1 MSETSPISPRT
12 SDGEH
17 PVLRPSWQA
26 LPSALCRLWAHL
38 APHRR
43 AQCAPLLLLTV
54 MAAISELGAIAAA
67 MPFLVA
73 LTTPEQLLGHPILG
87 PWLTAAGVAGSA
99 EVRIATSAAFAAA
112 ALASGALRIALN
124 RFTYAW
130 TFAVGADLD
139 GAMFRRTLYQ
149 PYAVH
154 SARHSSDL
162 IAGVTTRS
170 HVLVYQV
177 LAPCLTIINA
187 SLMMTIVLAAL
198 ISWRP
203 LAALGAFGGFVVVYG
218 AVAVLSRRLLAV
230 NGEIVNTA
238 SARLVRL
245 LQEGLGGIRDVLI
258 DGTQSHYARR
268 FAEESRRLR
277 SAEGAMLFLSVSPR
291 FGIEALGMALI
302 AGVAWAMSLGGVALD
317 GALTTIGALAF
328 SAQRVLPMLQETYW
342 SYSSLSGA
350 YPTLLE
356 SLALLDQPSPG
367 EESVGQAEPLPFRE
381 SIRLDQVGFRYGPSA
396 PWVLRDVSL
405 DIPRG
410 ARIGIVGASGCGKS
424 TLLDLIVGLQAPGAG
439 RLSVDGVAIDDTNR
453 PRWRTHIAQVPQTIH
468 LADCSVEENIAFG
481 VPKQDIDPVRV
492 REAARSAR
500 IADTIESMPDGY
512 LSHVGEHGVRLS
524 GGQRQRIGIARAL
537 YKRADV
543 LVLDEATSALDSA
556 TEREVIDTLEALGRE
571 ITVLMVAH
579 RLTTLGR
586 CDRIVRIADGLL
598 VPLEDPVMND
608 PAARAIA

>member
-1 MSETSPISPRT
+1 MSETSPISSRT
-12 SDGEH
+12 SDRE
-17 PVLRPSWQA
+17 RPGFWPSGHA
-26 LPSALCRLWAHL
+26 LAPALCQLWAHL
-38 APHRR
+38 SPRR
-43 AQCAPLLLLTV
+43 REQCAPLLVLTV
-54 MAAISELGAIAAA
+54 MVAIAELGAIAVA

-73 LTTPEQLLGHPILG
+73 LTTPDQLLGHPILG
-87 PWLTAAGVAGSA
+87 RWLTAAGVAGPA
-99 EVRIATSAAFAAA
+99 EVRMATSAAFAAA

-124 RFTYAW
+124 RFSYAW

-139 GAMFRRTLYQ
+139 AAMFRRTLYQ
-149 PYAVH
+149 PYEVH
-154 SARHSSDL
+154 IARHSSEL

-170 HVLVYQV
+170 NVLVYQV
-177 LAPCLTIINA
+177 LAPCLTIVNA
-187 SLMMTIVLAAL
+187 SLMMAIVLAAL
-198 ISWRP
+198 IAWRP
-203 LAALGAFGGFVVVYG
+203 FAALGAFGGFVAVYG
-218 AVAVLSRRLLAV
+218 VVAVLSRRLLLV
-230 NGEIVNTA
+230 NGEIVATA
-238 SARLVRL
+238 STRVVRL

-268 FAEESRRLR
+268 FVEESRRLR
-277 SAEGAMLFLSVSPR
+277 TAQGAVQFLSVSPR
-291 FGIEALGMALI
+291 FGVEALGMALI
-302 AGVAWAMSLGGVALD
+302 AGVAWAMSRDGVGLG

-328 SAQRVLPMLQETYW
+328 SAQRVLPMLQETYS
-342 SYSSLSGA
+342 SYSVLSGA
-350 YPTLLE
+350 YPTLLTA
-356 SLALLDQPSPG
+356 LALLDQPEPRDEAAG
-367 EESVGQAEPLPFRE
+367 RIEPLPFRE
-381 SIRLDQVGFRYGPSA
+381 SIRLEQLGFRYGPAA

-410 ARIGIVGASGCGKS
+410 ARIGIVGTSGCGKS
-424 TLLDLIVGLQAPGAG
+424 TLLDLIVGLQSPGTG
-439 RLSVDGVAIDDTNR
+439 RLIVDGIALDDTNR
-453 PRWRTHIAQVPQTIH
+453 PRWRTHIAQVPQSIH

-481 VPKQDIDPVRV
+481 VPKQDIDPIRV

-500 IADTIESMPDGY
+500 IADTIEAMPDGY

-586 CDRIVRIADGLL
+586 CDRIVRIDDGRL
-598 VPLEDPVMND
+598 VPMDAPVGGE
-608 PAARAIA
+608 PSAQAIA